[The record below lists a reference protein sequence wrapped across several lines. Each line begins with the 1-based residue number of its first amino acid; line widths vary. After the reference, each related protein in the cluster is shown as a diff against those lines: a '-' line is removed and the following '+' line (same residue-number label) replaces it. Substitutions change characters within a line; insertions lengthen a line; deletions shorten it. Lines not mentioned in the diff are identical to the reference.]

1 MAQQMDD
8 VIDRQPETNCDEN
21 RRAHSEEQL
30 RRLRIAS
37 ASVAASSGR
46 GSTIFGLFDLRAAF
60 RRLRMDCD
68 PLSRLAEYYGLAE
81 ISDRDGMRVADVSN
95 K

>member
-1 MAQQMDD
+1 MPSFARIREPEAIQMAQQMDD

-37 ASVAASSGR
+37 AFIAASSSR
-46 GSTIFGLFDLRAAF
+46 GSRILGLVGFEGGIQEIAHGLRSSF
-60 RRLRMDCD
+60 SL
-68 PLSRLAEYYGLAE
+68 G
-81 ISDRDGMRVADVSN
+81 
-95 K
+95 

>member
-37 ASVAASSGR
+37 ASIAASSSR
-46 GSTIFGLFDLRAAF
+46 GSTILGLVGFEGGIQEIAHGLSQLQIEKRSN
-60 RRLRMDCD
+60 D
-68 PLSRLAEYYGLAE
+68 PLVGDKPTFGGK
-81 ISDRDGMRVADVSN
+81 I
-95 K
+95 